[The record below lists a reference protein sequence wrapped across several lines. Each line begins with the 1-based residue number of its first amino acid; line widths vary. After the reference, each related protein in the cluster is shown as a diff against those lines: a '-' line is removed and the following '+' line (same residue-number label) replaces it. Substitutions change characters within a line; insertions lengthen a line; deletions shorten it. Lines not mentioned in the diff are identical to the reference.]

1 MKEERIY
8 LSRPHMG
15 GNEQKYIQEAFEK
28 NWIAPLGENVTE
40 FENSIKSYTGIEAAL
55 AVGSGTS
62 AIHLALIEAGVKRDD
77 IVFCSSLTFSASA
90 NPIIYQG
97 AQPVFIDS
105 ETDSWNMSPKV
116 LRKAFEKHDD
126 EGIKPKAVIAVNL
139 YGQSSK
145 IDEIKQ
151 ICEEYNVT
159 LIEDAAESLGAEYN
173 GQKSGTFGHFGI
185 YSFNGNKIITTS
197 GGGMLISNDKESIA
211 HALFLATQARDKAL
225 HYQHSELG
233 FNYRLSN
240 ISAGIGRGQMEVL
253 DEHINRRR
261 EIFSTYEKEL
271 TPLGGFNFQP
281 ELPNSKANRWLTALT
296 VDAEKTGFTATEL
309 IEKLQEQNIEARPV
323 WKPMHLQPLYKDCEY
338 FKENQDNGAFL
349 FENGVCL
356 PSGSDMSDDQL
367 MRVINI
373 IKEAHRR
380 G

>member
-1 MKEERIY
+1 
-8 LSRPHMG
+8 MG

-281 ELPNSKANRWLTALT
+281 E
-296 VDAEKTGFTATEL
+296 
-309 IEKLQEQNIEARPV
+309 
-323 WKPMHLQPLYKDCEY
+323 
-338 FKENQDNGAFL
+338 
-349 FENGVCL
+349 
-356 PSGSDMSDDQL
+356 
-367 MRVINI
+367 
-373 IKEAHRR
+373 
-380 G
+380 